1 MEESMA
7 GEFLEA
13 FALVFTAEIG
23 DKTQLMLM
31 TLSAKY
37 TVMQMLL
44 GILLGVFINHGAAV
58 VIGCCLSNVI
68 QGELLQIF
76 AGFIFVI
83 FGILTIV
90 YEEEEGKKK
99 SFKFGPVITTALT
112 FLLGE
117 IGDKTQLTA
126 MTLAM
131 EAEYPALVLTGSVS
145 GMLAIGLVGIII
157 GTSLTKRIPSNII
170 RIISG
175 LVFIIFGLMRFIDK

>member
-1 MEESMA
+1 MS

-13 FALVFTAEIG
+13 FVLVFTAEIG

-31 TLSAKY
+31 TLSAQY
-37 TVMQMLL
+37 TVLQMLL
-44 GILLGVFINHGAAV
+44 GILLGVLINHGAAV

-76 AGFIFVI
+76 AGFIFIV
-83 FGILTIV
+83 FGIINIIFEDED
-90 YEEEEGKKK
+90 EERKN
-99 SFKFGPVITTALT
+99 FKFGPVITTALT
-112 FLLGE
+112 FLIGE

-131 EAEYPALVLTGSVS
+131 ESTYPLIILIGSVT
-145 GMLAIGLVGIII
+145 GMLTIGLVGIII

-170 RIISG
+170 KIISG
-175 LVFIIFGLMRFIDK
+175 LVFIIFGLMRFIR

>member
-1 MEESMA
+1 MA

-31 TLSAKY
+31 TLAAKY

-44 GILLGVFINHGAAV
+44 GILLGVLINHGAAV

-68 QGELLQIF
+68 QGELLQAF
-76 AGFIFVI
+76 AGFIFVV

-99 SFKFGPVITTALT
+99 SFRFGPVITTALT
-112 FLLGE
+112 FMLGE

-131 EAEYPALVLTGSVS
+131 EADFPVLVLMGSVT

-175 LVFIIFGLMRFIDK
+175 LVFIIFGLMRFIGK